1 MNRSCEKNIYM
12 LFRMEILLEVLGIIL
27 LMIFIKI
34 VKDNNIVIVSV
45 IFFFVLVGSMNIKM
59 FSSDSIEIGRIVE
72 II

>member
-1 MNRSCEKNIYM
+1 
-12 LFRMEILLEVLGIIL
+12 MEILLEVLGIIL
-27 LMIFIKI
+27 LMIFMKI

-72 II
+72 MI

>member
-1 MNRSCEKNIYM
+1 
-12 LFRMEILLEVLGIIL
+12 MEILLEVLGIIL

-72 II
+72 MI

>member
-1 MNRSCEKNIYM
+1 
-12 LFRMEILLEVLGIIL
+12 MEILLEVLGIIL

-72 II
+72 MM

>member
-1 MNRSCEKNIYM
+1 
-12 LFRMEILLEVLGIIL
+12 MEILLEVLGIIL

-59 FSSDSIEIGRIVE
+59 FSSDNIEIGRIVE
-72 II
+72 MM

>member
-1 MNRSCEKNIYM
+1 M

>member
-1 MNRSCEKNIYM
+1 M

-34 VKDNNIVIVSV
+34 VKDNKIVIVSV

-59 FSSDSIEIGRIVE
+59 FSSDSIEMGRIVE
-72 II
+72 MM

>member
-1 MNRSCEKNIYM
+1 M

-72 II
+72 MI

>member
-1 MNRSCEKNIYM
+1 M

-45 IFFFVLVGSMNIKM
+45 IFFFVFVGSMNIKM

-72 II
+72 MM

>member
-1 MNRSCEKNIYM
+1 
-12 LFRMEILLEVLGIIL
+12 MEILLEVLGIIL

>member
-1 MNRSCEKNIYM
+1 
-12 LFRMEILLEVLGIIL
+12 MEILLEVLGIIL

-45 IFFFVLVGSMNIKM
+45 IFFFVFVGSMNIKM

-72 II
+72 MI

>member
-1 MNRSCEKNIYM
+1 M

-34 VKDNNIVIVSV
+34 VKDNKIVIVSV

-72 II
+72 MI

>member
-1 MNRSCEKNIYM
+1 M

-34 VKDNNIVIVSV
+34 VKDNKIVIVSV

-72 II
+72 MM